1 MSDDKGGPAGAALVR
16 FGRVLGRGLCAAAA
30 RYARVD
36 AVLAM
41 TKRAH
46 VTAMGFVGN
55 EAYARF

>member
-1 MSDDKGGPAGAALVR
+1 MRAVPLGPPLFVANRVR
-16 FGRVLGRGLCAAAA
+16 GRGLCATAA

-36 AVLAM
+36 VVLAM